1 MKRRECSWLLW
12 GVVGAQLAFWGP
24 RSLIEVVGVSYDGCA
39 FEGVETKGFSL
50 VDEEAMI
57 AWQDVLDSVA
67 AGRPGEVGCPFCSH
81 RPLAI
86 EEVEHSTRISC
97 PKCKK
102 FIQGR
107 FQP

>member
-1 MKRRECSWLLW
+1 MIGLTW
-12 GVVGAQLAFWGP
+12 
-24 RSLIEVVGVSYDGCA
+24 VSYHCVC
-39 FEGVETKGFSL
+39 FEGVETKGNSS
-50 VDEEAMI
+50 VDEEALI
-57 AWQDVLDSVA
+57 AWQDVLDMVA
-67 AGRPGEVGCPFCSH
+67 AGRPSEVGCPFCSH
-81 RPLAI
+81 RPLTI

>member
-1 MKRRECSWLLW
+1 M
-12 GVVGAQLAFWGP
+12 
-24 RSLIEVVGVSYDGCA
+24 IEVAGVSYDGCG
-39 FEGVETKGFSL
+39 FEGVETKGLSQ
-50 VDEEAMI
+50 VDEEALI
-57 AWQDVLDSVA
+57 AWQDVLDMVA
-67 AGRPGEVGCPFCSH
+67 AGRPGEVGCPFCNH
-81 RPLAI
+81 RPLTV